1 MKEMVSETG
10 VNPNKGTFGTSISFD
25 IDEAPK
31 PVRRKGREK
40 HNQSENNATKPGEI
54 SNGWN
59 VWLDLFLVL
68 MISKSATR

>member
-1 MKEMVSETG
+1 MVSETG

-40 HNQSENNATKPGEI
+40 NNQSENDVTKPGEI
-54 SNGWN
+54 SICAGCGA
-59 VWLDLFLVL
+59 D
-68 MISKSATR
+68 ISH